1 MGIDLKTKR
10 HNLNIDIQSLPWWR
24 PWPGKKAEELTNL
37 ALLARSVC
45 WWERGRCGD
54 RAKMPNIQ
62 TQQPSATQSSNDVGF
77 QQRPEP
83 SSLLP
88 FYTVPCQYPLP
99 AEAWEFIM
107 TSRWSAN
114 QAPAS
119 ASLPPP
125 LGFVNPNHAGLSLKH
140 RWALFNILHE
150 MSTVLKHMLN
160 KSELHEI
167 TVCVQTTKMSLMLW
181 GWPQHY
187 TSWIWK

>member
-45 WWERGRCGD
+45 WWERGRCGGD

-125 LGFVNPNHAGLSLKH
+125 LGLVNPNHAGLSLKH
-140 RWALFNILHE
+140 RWALFNRLYE
-150 MSTVLKHMLN
+150 MSTILLFWSICSINLSCM
-160 KSELHEI
+160 KSLC
-167 TVCVQTTKMSLMLW
+167 VCAD
-181 GWPQHY
+181 Y
-187 TSWIWK
+187 